1 MNHLSLLGEKGV
13 SLMQIKNV
21 PNESSVRIN
30 TDQMNKLNMHS
41 KVEQQAN
48 LNKNFESDEKEK
60 TGAVKSVKD
69 ELIKATNELKEAVN
83 VFNRKIDFSV
93 HDDTKRLLVKVV
105 DSETGDVLRE
115 IPPEE
120 MLDLV
125 AKMQKTL
132 GLLVDEKV

>member
-1 MNHLSLLGEKGV
+1 
-13 SLMQIKNV
+13 MQIKNV
-21 PNESSVRIN
+21 HNDSSIRVSA
-30 TDQMNKLNMHS
+30 DQMNKLNIQS

-48 LNKNFESDEKEK
+48 LNKYLELEENEKI
-60 TGAVKSVKD
+60 GIDKSVKE
-69 ELIKATNELKEAVN
+69 ELIKATDELKEAVN

-105 DSETGDVLRE
+105 DTETGDVLRE

-132 GLLVDEKV
+132 GLIVDEKV